1 MFSLSRMV
9 SKTRKA
15 NKGKDVLTVPEL
27 RRAFEHI
34 DRFVERKVLRLSEK
48 EGVAAFRKEW
58 KKVFGQIS
66 EDSAKDY
73 LQFVRSRSG
82 KASQKGGA
90 VTVLSPASL
99 GYELRA
105 GSLDD
110 PTVPKYIAGGLAPP
124 SDTQMGPPIQFPLP
138 AATVG
143 TNVLQKGGSKRSK
156 RNTRRQKRQNGGAL
170 PSFGTAL
177 AEFVSR
183 PFGMGAPPSA
193 AQDAQMLAKGYNAFP
208 SPRPE
213 VNDLS
218 FASKGTIFNAAI
230 SPTSRMF

>member
-1 MFSLSRMV
+1 M
-9 SKTRKA
+9 
-15 NKGKDVLTVPEL
+15 LTVPQL

-66 EDSAKDY
+66 EESAKDY
-73 LQFVRSRSG
+73 LDIVRKRS
-82 KASQKGGA
+82 KSSQKGGA

-105 GSLDD
+105 GSSDE
-110 PTVPKYIAGGLAPP
+110 PSVPNYIAGGLAPP

-143 TNVLQKGGSKRSK
+143 TNVLQKGGRKSS
-156 RNTRRQKRQNGGAL
+156 TRKQKKQKGGAL
-170 PSFGTAL
+170 PAFGTAL

-193 AQDAQMLAKGYNAFP
+193 AQDAQMLAKGYNSFP

-218 FASKGTIFNAAI
+218 FASRGTIFNAAI